1 MLEGVQPQRYAESL
15 TCDTQHRADEI
26 IAVFWSHVPAT
37 WGEDRAHGAGPQED
51 CPRGQGEQ
59 PGAVVGS
66 VHDNSEGAA
75 GFPGGC
81 DYLVWIILQAERE
94 LKLLLR
100 DKQDLYL
107 IYLIR
112 KIVWVGGL
120 MLGRRLRRM
129 ACL

>member
-1 MLEGVQPQRYAESL
+1 MYPQPGGRTGHTVL
-15 TCDTQHRADEI
+15 GHRRI
-26 IAVFWSHVPAT
+26 VL
-37 WGEDRAHGAGPQED
+37 GDRVNSQ
-51 CPRGQGEQ
+51 
-59 PGAVVGS
+59 GAVVGS